1 MIATLWGLTKRGLP
15 LYDVRD
21 MITPQHLV
29 AVIDYGSQYTQLI
42 VRRVRELGFLA
53 KLYTPEELGEVVEPG
68 AIILSGGP
76 RSTSEPD
83 APDIDFAKLTSFNVP
98 VLGVCYGMQLLNI
111 KTGGTVRPSNKRE
124 YGPAALLPEPDC
136 KLFKGVSA
144 SSQVWMS
151 HSDTVDHLAADCQ
164 VIARNSEGVPVA
176 LQWGDSMFGIQF
188 HPEVTHSHEG
198 RAILRNFL
206 DCAPKLAPFDIG
218 DFKRELIAEIQQKVG
233 ERQVVCGV
241 SGGVDSTVLAVL
253 LHEAGVR
260 ARFIFVDNG
269 LLRKNEAQEVQQ
281 NFHRMGV
288 DIETVDASERFLEA
302 LKGETAPEKKRRIIG
317 SLFIDVFW
325 EAVGNAEMLAQGT
338 LYPDVIESAS
348 NAKSKASVIKTH
360 HNRVARVLELQRQ
373 GKVIEPLAFLF
384 KDEVRALGASMGIPH
399 DILWRHPFP
408 GPGLAVRCPGEVTKE
423 KLDIIRDSDAIF
435 ISTLRK
441 WDWYDKCWQAYA
453 GLIPVKTVG
462 VKGDERSYEFA
473 TNLRAIVSED
483 AMTADWVQ
491 LPYDL
496 LREVSN
502 RILNEVKGTNRV
514 LYDVSTKP
522 PASIEWE

>member
-1 MIATLWGLTKRGLP
+1 M
-15 LYDVRD
+15 
-21 MITPQHLV
+21 TPDHLV
-29 AVIDYGSQYTQLI
+29 AVIDFGSQYTQLI
-42 VRRVRELGFLA
+42 VRRVRELGYLA
-53 KLYTPEELGEVVEPG
+53 RLYALEDLHEITHPG

-83 APDIDFAKLTSFNVP
+83 APDIDFEWLKSFNVP

-111 KTGGTVRPSNKRE
+111 KTGGTVRRSNKRE
-124 YGPAALLPEPDC
+124 YGPAALLPEALEGLYKDMSP
-136 KLFKGVSA
+136 

-151 HSDTVDHLAADCQ
+151 HSDTVEHLADDCR
-164 VIARNSEGVPVA
+164 VIARNSEGVPVS

-198 RAILRNFL
+198 RTILRNFL
-206 DCAPKLAPFDIG
+206 SFADHLTPFDIG
-218 DFKRELIAEIQQKVG
+218 DFKRELLADIRARVG
-233 ERQVVCGV
+233 DRQVVCGV

-253 LHEAGVR
+253 LHEAGVN
-260 ARFIFVDNG
+260 ARCIFVNNG
-269 LLRKNEAQEVQQ
+269 LLRKNEAQEVEE
-281 NFHRMGV
+281 NFRRMGIT
-288 DIETVDASERFLEA
+288 IETVDASERFLEA
-302 LKGETAPEKKRRIIG
+302 LRGESSPEKKRRIIG

-325 EAVGNAEMLAQGT
+325 DAVGDAEMLAQGT

-360 HNRVARVLELQRQ
+360 HNRVERVLELQAQ

-384 KDEVRALGASMGIPH
+384 KDEVRELGASMGIPH

-408 GPGLAVRCPGEVTKE
+408 GPGLAVRCPGEVTRE
-423 KLDIIRDSDAIF
+423 RLDIIRDCDAIF
-435 ISTLRK
+435 INTLRK
-441 WDWYDKCWQAYA
+441 WGWYDKCWQAYA
-453 GLIPVKTVG
+453 GLIPVRTVG

-473 TNLRAIVSED
+473 TNLRAIISED

-491 LPYDL
+491 LPYEL
-496 LREVSN
+496 LREASN
-502 RILNEVKGTNRV
+502 RILNEVKGINRV
-514 LYDVSTKP
+514 LYDISTKP

>member
-1 MIATLWGLTKRGLP
+1 M
-15 LYDVRD
+15 
-21 MITPQHLV
+21 TPKHIV

-42 VRRVRELGFLA
+42 VRRVRELGYLA
-53 KLYTPEELGEVVEPG
+53 KLYALEDLHEISEPG

-76 RSTSEPD
+76 RSTSDPD
-83 APDIDFAKLTSFNVP
+83 APDIDFDWLRSFGVP

-111 KTGGTVRPSNKRE
+111 KNGGTVRSSNKRE
-124 YGPAALLPEPDC
+124 YGPAALIPE
-136 KLFKGVSA
+136 KLEGLYADMSP

-151 HSDTVDHLAADCQ
+151 HSDTVDHLADNCR
-164 VIARNSEGVPVA
+164 VLARNSEGVPVS

-198 RAILRNFL
+198 RTILRNFL
-206 DCAPKLAPFDIG
+206 SFARDLAPFDIG
-218 DFKRELIAEIQQKVG
+218 DFKRELIEEIRARVG
-233 ERQVVCGV
+233 DRQVVCGV

-253 LHEAGVR
+253 LHEAGVN
-260 ARFIFVDNG
+260 ARCIFVDNG
-269 LLRKNEAQEVQQ
+269 LLRKNEAREVEE
-281 NFHRMGV
+281 NFRRMGV
-288 DIETVDASERFLEA
+288 EIETVDASERFLTA
-302 LKGETAPEKKRRIIG
+302 LKGETSPEKKRKIIG

-325 EAVGNAEMLAQGT
+325 EAVGDAEMLAQGT

-360 HNRVARVLELQRQ
+360 HNRVPRVLELQEQ

-384 KDEVRALGASMGIPH
+384 KDEVRELGASMGIAH

-423 KLDIIRDSDAIF
+423 RLDIIRECDAIF
-435 ISTLRK
+435 IGTLRK
-441 WDWYDKCWQAYA
+441 WQWYDKCWQAYA

-496 LREVSN
+496 LREASN
-502 RILNEVKGTNRV
+502 RILNEVKGINRV